1 MFRPI
6 KLLRIYSK
14 LFQSCLLNN
23 HIGEKLSLRPEEAF
37 SNNQDEAGGTDCKP
51 AVLPESSPSWPP
63 EKPHLWPLLAPLHSS
78 QKLFVPDK

>member
-6 KLLRIYSK
+6 KLLRTYSK

-37 SNNQDEAGGTDCKP
+37 SNNQEEAGGTDCKP
-51 AVLPESSPSWPP
+51 AVLPESSPRWPS
-63 EKPHLWPLLAPLHSS
+63 EKPHLCVASTCTSS
-78 QKLFVPDK
+78 FLPKPVCT